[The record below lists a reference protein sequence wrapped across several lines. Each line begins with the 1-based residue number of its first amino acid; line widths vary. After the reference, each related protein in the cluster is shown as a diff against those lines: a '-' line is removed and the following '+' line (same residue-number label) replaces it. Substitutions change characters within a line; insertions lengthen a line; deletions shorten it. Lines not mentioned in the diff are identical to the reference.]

1 MTWSCKQD
9 PAPIMQHE
17 EAVTSTT
24 GLSFKLILD
33 KGVYFPLAKSSS
45 SVTLGSMA
53 LN

>member
-24 GLSFKLILD
+24 GPKLII
-33 KGVYFPLAKSSS
+33 KIFF
-45 SVTLGSMA
+45 T
-53 LN
+53 